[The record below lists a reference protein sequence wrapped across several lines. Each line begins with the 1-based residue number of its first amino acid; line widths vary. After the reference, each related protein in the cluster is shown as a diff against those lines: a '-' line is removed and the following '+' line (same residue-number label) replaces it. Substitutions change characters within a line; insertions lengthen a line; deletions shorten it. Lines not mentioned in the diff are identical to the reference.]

1 MAYFRRFCISNRAV
15 LICALIS
22 YTVRTMRKIR
32 FMKKDGFEAIW
43 RPAAG
48 GNSGI
53 LDIYEL
59 DQSSAPYLIG
69 NKQFTNARVAE
80 SYFMDK
86 VGKRPSD
93 GLQSTLQE
101 SDNGE
106 SQD

>member
-1 MAYFRRFCISNRAV
+1 MAYFRRFCIFNRAV

-22 YTVRTMRKIR
+22 YTVRTMSKIR

-43 RPAAG
+43 RPE
-48 GNSGI
+48 SRY

-59 DQSSAPYLIG
+59 DRTSAPYFLRA
-69 NKQFTNARVAE
+69 KQFTNARVAE
-80 SYFMDK
+80 SYFMNK

-93 GLQSTLQE
+93 GLQSPLQE
-101 SDNGE
+101 SENGE